1 MCRSKYNRHKGSGAS
16 KTPEETRSSFYT
28 HLFIYLAV
36 NAFVIYNSNS
46 SDSWQFMTI
55 FWGIGVLSH
64 YKKSKWALGTP
75 ERSRVKVQNEE
86 YVDDIVPPPP
96 TPNWKDRDLV

>member
-1 MCRSKYNRHKGSGAS
+1 MCRSNHNRHKDNYQS
-16 KTPEETRSSFYT
+16 KSPQEIRSSFQS
-28 HLFIYLAV
+28 HLFVYLIV
-36 NAFVIYNSNS
+36 NAFVIFNSH

-55 FWGIGVLSH
+55 FWGIGLLSH
-64 YKKSKWALGTP
+64 YKKTKRALRGKSYACAKT
-75 ERSRVKVQNEE
+75 QNDE